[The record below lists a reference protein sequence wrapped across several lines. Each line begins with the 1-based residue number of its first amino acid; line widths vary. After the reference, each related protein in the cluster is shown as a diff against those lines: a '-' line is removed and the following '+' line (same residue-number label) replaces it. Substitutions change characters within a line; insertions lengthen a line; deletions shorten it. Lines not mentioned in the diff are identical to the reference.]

1 MFDSSTCRS
10 DLEAGYK
17 RQFVVL
23 PEADFFK
30 TNNDVHISSLLS
42 PPNKRNAGLSLH
54 PALKVDT
61 LLRTIICNAR
71 MFLYLSTP

>member
-30 TNNDVHISSLLS
+30 TNNDVRISSLLS
-42 PPNKRNAGLSLH
+42 PPNKRNAGFDSSS
-54 PALKVDT
+54 
-61 LLRTIICNAR
+61 
-71 MFLYLSTP
+71 STKGGYFTAAEIY